1 MTRYQARLAHRL
13 RAFVE
18 EHPGVRLGQVFGDP
32 AAFAGTRMFARVT
45 REGLVCRLPDTGTIP
60 SMRWAPGGYAT
71 RRLGW
76 RVIQGSRLADAA
88 RMTALLELAA
98 RYVATDGPFAVA
110 EPEVAKRTTFVR

>member
-1 MTRYQARLAHRL
+1 MTRHQARLAHRL
-13 RAFVE
+13 RAFVD

-32 AAFAGTRMFARVT
+32 AAFAGARMFARVT
-45 REGLVCRLPDTGTIP
+45 REGIVCRLSDTGTIP
-60 SMRWAPGGYAT
+60 SMLWAPGGHAA

-76 RVIQGSRLADAA
+76 RVIQGSRLADVA

-98 RYVATDGPFAVA
+98 RHVATGGPFAVA